1 MAWLR
6 RARMRA
12 LAALVGV
19 SIAAFGLIAWAALPV
34 LPVVGVAVATVA
46 VMINSVAARLDEAI
60 CRDCGHDLMGEAVSD
75 YGVACPRCGLLNP
88 PARNA

>member
-1 MAWLR
+1 
-6 RARMRA
+6 MRA
-12 LAALVGV
+12 LAALLGV

-46 VMINSVAARLDEAI
+46 VMINTVAARLDEAM
-60 CRDCGHDLMGEAVSD
+60 CRDCGQDLVGEAVSD
-75 YGVACPRCGLLNP
+75 YGVVCPRCGLLNP